1 MREIKFRGKRVDNG
15 QWVYGHYTQGTESY
29 HYIIKPDGFLQEI
42 IPESIGQYT
51 GFKDS
56 KGVDI
61 YEGDIIKAVAKDI
74 FKKDRTIS
82 DVIYSESGEWQIR
95 QRSNSGTEYTH
106 GLPIKWGGWVS
117 LEVIGNIIDNPELL
131 K

>member
-61 YEGDIIKAVAKDI
+61 YEGDILKAVAEEGYKDCSV
-74 FKKDRTIS
+74 IS
-82 DVIYSESGEWQIR
+82 DVIYGNCGEWQIR
-95 QRSNSGTEYTH
+95 SREIDDATH
-106 GLPIKWGGWVS
+106 GLGVKWGGWVS
-117 LEVIGNIIDNPELL
+117 LEVIGNTIDNPELL